1 MKKYIKIIIL
11 LIFLLFLIFLY
22 INKQNLPVS
31 IFQIQTGSMIPKI
44 DIGEIVILFKG
55 QEYRE
60 NEIITYKVDD
70 IYFVTHRI
78 VRIEEKGYI
87 TKGDYNNAEDD
98 EIVEQEQIIGKV
110 IMHSK
115 VLGKIYKYRF
125 FIIII
130 LILFLVLL

>member
-22 INKQNLPVS
+22 INKQNLPLS
-31 IFQIQTGSMIPKI
+31 IFQIQTGSMMPEI
-44 DIGEIVILFKG
+44 DIGEIVILFKS
-55 QEYRE
+55 QEYKE

-87 TKGDYNNAEDD
+87 TKGDHNNAEDD

-110 IMHSK
+110 IIHSK

-125 FIIII
+125 FIITI

>member
-1 MKKYIKIIIL
+1 M
-11 LIFLLFLIFLY
+11 
-22 INKQNLPVS
+22 PE
-31 IFQIQTGSMIPKI
+31 I
-44 DIGEIVILFKG
+44 DIGEIVILFKE
-55 QEYRE
+55 QEYKE
-60 NEIITYKVDD
+60 NQIITYKVDD

-87 TKGDYNNAEDD
+87 TKGDHNNAEDD